1 MSATH
6 AAAETGIAG
15 LGCSGE
21 ECNGSGIAMKCQE
34 PAACSCIADEPV
46 EAVVRPDVDSCSQWT
61 KRERGGESSETPAY
75 SARRRPHRK

>member
-1 MSATH
+1 
-6 AAAETGIAG
+6 
-15 LGCSGE
+15 
-21 ECNGSGIAMKCQE
+21 MKCQE